1 MTVVSEPRLLLLDEP
16 CAGLSSQ
23 ETERQIA
30 IIVAGVDAL
39 GATAL
44 IVEHDM
50 AAVEALASRVH
61 VLHQGRLLAS
71 GSLARIQADAAVR
84 QVYAGGRK

>member
-1 MTVVSEPRLLLLDEP
+1 V
-16 CAGLSSQ
+16 
-23 ETERQIA
+23 
-30 IIVAGVDAL
+30 L

-50 AAVEALASRVH
+50 AAVEALARRVH

-71 GSLARIQADAAVR
+71 GGLAEIQADPAV
-84 QVYAGGRK
+84 QAVYAGGRK